1 MALDLGRASRQ
12 LLSVL
17 NDVALVNHTHAQR
30 LNNTRER
37 GLNIFTTDAAGLDDQ
52 EPCGLELGYPAVIS
66 ESHQTRLRRN
76 ATIRHWSRRPAARVP
91 ERRCT
96 TPAHPTTRPVCS
108 P

>member
-1 MALDLGRASRQ
+1 MLDLGRATRQ

-17 NDVALVNHTHAQR
+17 NDVALFSHTHAQR
-30 LNNTRER
+30 LNDTRER
-37 GLNIFTTDAAGLDDQ
+37 GLNISTTDAAGLNDQ
-52 EPCGLELGYPAVIS
+52 EPCGLELGCPAGMS

-76 ATIRHWSRRPAARVP
+76 ATIRHWSRTPAALVP

-96 TPAHPTTRPVCS
+96 TPARPAVRRVCS